1 MTTMRTVTIIGSM
14 LAALALA
21 ACTTTTNGPKPSDE
35 NAAEYNVQLGYAYLQ
50 QGNLVLAKEKLER
63 AEKQNPNSAAVH
75 SALGL
80 MYERLGDPKKA
91 DRHYSTALRLAP
103 RDPEIENNYAI
114 YLCRNGRVDEGV
126 RRFESAARNPL
137 YRTPAAAYVNAG
149 VCQRG
154 AGRLAE
160 AEQNFR
166 RALQARPNNA
176 EAAFQL
182 GDLQLQQGATEQARI
197 EVDRFLDAFPA
208 TPELLWLRV
217 RIARAAGD
225 RLAEEKFSRRLRLD
239 FPDSEQTRA
248 LEAATRNPG

>member
-1 MTTMRTVTIIGSM
+1 MTTLRRAVGLGAA

-21 ACTTTTNGPKPSDE
+21 ACTTTTSGPKPSDT
-35 NAAEYNVQLGYAYLQ
+35 NAAEYNVQLGFAYLK
-50 QGNLVLAKEKLER
+50 QGNLALAKEKLER
-63 AEKQNPNSAAVH
+63 ALKQDPDNAAVH

-80 MYERLGDPKKA
+80 LYERLGDPKAA

-103 RDPEIENNYAI
+103 QDPEIENNYAI

-126 RRFESAARNPL
+126 RRFEAAARNPL
-137 YRTPAAAYVNAG
+137 YRTPEAAYVNAG
-149 VCQRG
+149 VCQRSVS
-154 AGRLAE
+154 RFTE

-166 RALQARPNNA
+166 RALQVRPNSA

-182 GDLQLQQGATEQARI
+182 GDLQLQQGDTDQARAG
-197 EVDRFLDAFPA
+197 VDRFLGAFQA

-225 RLAEEKFSRRLRLD
+225 RVDEEKYSRRLRLD
-239 FPDSEQTRA
+239 FPDSEQARA
-248 LEAATRNPG
+248 LEAATRDSG